1 MLRVLL
7 WLSLLLCAGLP
18 ILAFVGVGSMALM
31 PGCTGGSSGP
41 ASGCYL
47 FGAINLN
54 WLVQL
59 GTVAFVG
66 SFLSVPVGF
75 LLLVVSAIVA
85 AFTKRSSESSANDNS
100 NR

>member
-1 MLRVLL
+1 MRKVLL
-7 WLSLLLCAGLP
+7 WVGLLLLIGFP
-18 ILAFVGVGSMALM
+18 ILAFVGLGSMALM

-66 SFLSVPVGF
+66 SFITVPVGF
-75 LLLVVSAIVA
+75 LVFVVLAIIA
-85 AFTKRSSESSANDNS
+85 AVTPEI
-100 NR
+100 

>member
-1 MLRVLL
+1 MHRVLL
-7 WLSLLLCAGLP
+7 WIVVLLCLGFP

-47 FGAINLN
+47 FGIINLN

-66 SFLSVPVGF
+66 SFLTVPAGF
-75 LLLVVSAIVA
+75 LVLIVSSVVSA
-85 AFTKRSSESSANDNS
+85 FTRRATE
-100 NR
+100 RHTERGGEG

>member
-7 WLSLLLCAGLP
+7 WIGLLLCLGLP
-18 ILAFVGVGSMALM
+18 LLAFVGVGSMALM

-47 FGAINLN
+47 FGFINLN
-54 WLVQL
+54 WFVQL

-66 SFLSVPVGF
+66 SFLTVPAGV
-75 LLLVVSAIVA
+75 LVLVISAVVA
-85 AFTKRSSESSANDNS
+85 AFTRKTNENPAEGSDEG
-100 NR
+100 